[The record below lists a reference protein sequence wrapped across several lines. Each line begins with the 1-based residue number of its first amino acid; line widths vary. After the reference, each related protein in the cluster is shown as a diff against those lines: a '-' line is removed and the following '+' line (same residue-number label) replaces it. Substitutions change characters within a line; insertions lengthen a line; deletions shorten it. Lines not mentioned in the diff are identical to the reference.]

1 MRSLPTDAAGAV
13 QEGACAAE
21 PPLHD
26 GNATLAALE
35 ATATRTL
42 SRIATPPGYNLGG
55 DYPGFEAFDPGF

>member
-1 MRSLPTDAAGAV
+1 M

-42 SRIATPPGYNLGG
+42 SRITTPPGYNLGG